1 MYRSSTSLLRPL
13 QLWPLRELIN
23 LSHMQHVPNMWNDLA
38 KAMKASDRKKGLDG
52 LHVTFS
58 RLLHVSRCF
67 FHRVLDLPPVQRQV
81 DR

>member
-38 KAMKASDRKKGLDG
+38 KAMKASDRKKCGGPLWFLWFLFPVVYSFLGLAI
-52 LHVTFS
+52 
-58 RLLHVSRCF
+58 
-67 FHRVLDLPPVQRQV
+67 
-81 DR
+81 